1 MFLGGIYV
9 QHCFF
14 SHVQEAV
21 LDRSDG
27 TFHLDLTAPPEGDYH
42 LSFSAWDQTL
52 PPLRLT
58 VATPTPGTALRALVP
73 VPAPTSTST
82 AAPTS
87 TLTMEAPFAQPFG
100 VARRTGPSPTFPYYS
115 LFAVILS

>member
-1 MFLGGIYV
+1 MSVFYLQHMFVKYV
-9 QHCFF
+9 
-14 SHVQEAV
+14 VQELV
-21 LDRSDG
+21 LNRGNG

-82 AAPTS
+82 AAPTP
-87 TLTMEAPFAQPFG
+87 TLTTEAPFVQPFG
-100 VARRTGPSPTFPYYS
+100 VVCRTGPSPTFPYDS
-115 LFAVILS
+115 LFAEILS